1 MSELERLLDEI
12 SNFYDPSSIEE
23 DFDSAFKIHHAEKI
37 QKNLSGEKILE
48 LGCST
53 GLSTHLLDNGTN
65 HLEVVEGSVQNI
77 EAAKKNFEFKNVTFI
92 HSLWENFHF
101 NKTYSDILLVD
112 TIQMVQDRENLF
124 KKIKNCM
131 TEDSK
136 FHIIAPNNNSFHR
149 LLGIEMNLIEN
160 IDDQS
165 ERDQKVSAT
174 QDLGWVSCRE
184 LLDKNDFRIVY
195 EEGILFKLF
204 DNDKMSKLE
213 PQIVD
218 ALFKLGNKFKD
229 TSAHMYFC
237 CKLK

>member
-1 MSELERLLDEI
+1 
-12 SNFYDPSSIEE
+12 
-23 DFDSAFKIHHAEKI
+23 
-37 QKNLSGEKILE
+37 
-48 LGCST
+48 
-53 GLSTHLLDNGTN
+53 
-65 HLEVVEGSVQNI
+65 
-77 EAAKKNFEFKNVTFI
+77 
-92 HSLWENFHF
+92 
-101 NKTYSDILLVD
+101 
-112 TIQMVQDRENLF
+112 
-124 KKIKNCM
+124 M

-174 QDLGWVSCRE
+174 QDLGWESCRE